1 MHSNLGHLFRCSHTY
16 ISLPQRPYIMTKPS
30 NFKNLT
36 LIRTNH
42 ILFGIFSLDMEI
54 ISSYHLLFSSLLG
67 GYYYT
72 LFIWISRK
80 TQYYLLK
87 ATQLL
92 DPNPDVSLQ
101 LQSLGFPHQ
110 HHVLCTAISSPQG
123 KWIIILIENISWN
136 LRANIDHGLKIH
148 LWK

>member
-54 ISSYHLLFSSLLG
+54 ISSYHLLSQVCLEG
-67 GYYYT
+67 
-72 LFIWISRK
+72 
-80 TQYYLLK
+80 
-87 ATQLL
+87 
-92 DPNPDVSLQ
+92 
-101 LQSLGFPHQ
+101 
-110 HHVLCTAISSPQG
+110 
-123 KWIIILIENISWN
+123 IIILFLYESAERHSITCS
-136 LRANIDHGLKIH
+136 RSHSY
-148 LWK
+148 